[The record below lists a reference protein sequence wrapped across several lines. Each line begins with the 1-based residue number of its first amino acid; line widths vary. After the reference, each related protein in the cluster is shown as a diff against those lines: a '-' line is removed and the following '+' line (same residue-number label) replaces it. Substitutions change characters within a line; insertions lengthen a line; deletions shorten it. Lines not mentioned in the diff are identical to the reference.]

1 MPKAIAIIIII
12 VLAARTSPVWM
23 LLSNISSTKFMS
35 GTPGTMNKAQAKR
48 GWRGVEVQL
57 AGKYVVSQATTV
69 ETKAAQA
76 IAI

>member
-1 MPKAIAIIIII
+1 
-12 VLAARTSPVWM
+12 
-23 LLSNISSTKFMS
+23 
-35 GTPGTMNKAQAKR
+35 MNKAQAKR

-69 ETKAAQA
+69 EAKAAQA